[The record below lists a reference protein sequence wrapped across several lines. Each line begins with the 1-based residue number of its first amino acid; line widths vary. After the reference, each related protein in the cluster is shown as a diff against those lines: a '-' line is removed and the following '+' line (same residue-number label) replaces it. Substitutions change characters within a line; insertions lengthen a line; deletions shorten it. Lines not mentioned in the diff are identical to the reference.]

1 MTYRRC
7 EFTTGWKAISQEEGK
22 KGQCNGETGLPT
34 LTLTTATIA
43 GGPLSEKR
51 YSCVSQL
58 YFSHHHTS
66 GPQREVERDAE
77 TLLLPETT

>member
-1 MTYRRC
+1 MRIYNRLEGDIPGRRKRRDS
-7 EFTTGWKAISQEEGK
+7 G
-22 KGQCNGETGLPT
+22 NGETGLPT
-34 LTLTTATIA
+34 LTMTIA
-43 GGPLSEKR
+43 TTVGGPLSEKW
-51 YSCVSQL
+51 YSRVSQL